1 MFINELSLQNYR
13 NYRSLDIT
21 FDNKINVIKGEN
33 AQGKT
38 NLLESIYLLAFTK
51 SYRASTDREL
61 ILWDSPF
68 AKVSTTV
75 EKKNGQTIPLELIIH
90 ENGKKAK
97 VNNLEQPKL
106 SDYIGILNI
115 VMFAPED
122 LALVKGAP
130 QNLRRFIDM
139 ELGQIDTL
147 YLYNL
152 GQYQKVLKQ
161 RNSLLRN
168 MQQNNLQDDT
178 YLQVL
183 TEQLAH
189 FASFII
195 EKRFSF
201 IQMLREWASNIHYSI
216 SREQELLT
224 ISYEATVEVLEDDE
238 REKIENSY
246 LDAFRKVRERELRLG
261 TTALGPHRDDMTFFI
276 NDKEVKQFGSQ
287 GQQRTTALSLKLAC
301 IDLIYDQV
309 KEYPILL
316 LDDVLSELDDYRQSH
331 LLTTIQHKV
340 QTFVTTTTID
350 GIHHETL
357 QNAAIY
363 TIENGVV
370 LM

>member
-122 LALVKGAP
+122 LALEIG
-130 QNLRRFIDM
+130 R
-139 ELGQIDTL
+139 
-147 YLYNL
+147 
-152 GQYQKVLKQ
+152 
-161 RNSLLRN
+161 
-168 MQQNNLQDDT
+168 
-178 YLQVL
+178 
-183 TEQLAH
+183 AH
-189 FASFII
+189 
-195 EKRFSF
+195 
-201 IQMLREWASNIHYSI
+201 
-216 SREQELLT
+216 
-224 ISYEATVEVLEDDE
+224 V
-238 REKIENSY
+238 
-246 LDAFRKVRERELRLG
+246 
-261 TTALGPHRDDMTFFI
+261 
-276 NDKEVKQFGSQ
+276 
-287 GQQRTTALSLKLAC
+287 
-301 IDLIYDQV
+301 
-309 KEYPILL
+309 
-316 LDDVLSELDDYRQSH
+316 
-331 LLTTIQHKV
+331 
-340 QTFVTTTTID
+340 
-350 GIHHETL
+350 
-357 QNAAIY
+357 
-363 TIENGVV
+363 
-370 LM
+370 